1 MGYCNRTVSTVQS
14 KAGGEYSRGIP
25 MKPEAIIFM
34 ILILSLIWG
43 GFIFLLSYAFRK
55 DKKQQKDQMEIH

>member
-1 MGYCNRTVSTVQS
+1 
-14 KAGGEYSRGIP
+14 